1 MKTDKHTTTKRYDP
15 IEKNKIKE
23 LIKIKDDE
31 KNKIKELI
39 KIKDDEIQ
47 ELRDFI
53 TSITKQYTYA
63 SNAFGDAWKIVMDQY
78 DDEYAKKLI
87 EKNIYAKVE
96 EIEKEENKIRSKLNI
111 LNSIENNEI
120 LNSIEN
126 NEIQNSIDTEI
137 QIENNNVTNVNSIDI
152 QSSIDPNELLSIENN
167 DVTNIQSSITYNT
180 NINSMINSWPSLHDY
195 SVYYENDNYE
205 DHELNLGSPNYNDF
219 IENEYL

>member
-1 MKTDKHTTTKRYDP
+1 MKTDKPTTTKRYDP

-47 ELRDFI
+47 ELRDFT
-53 TSITKQYTYA
+53 TSILKQYTFA

-87 EKNIYAKVE
+87 EKNIYAKIE
-96 EIEKEENKIRSKLNI
+96 EIKKEENKIRSKLN
-111 LNSIENNEI
+111 L

-219 IENEYL
+219 IENKYL